1 MAGGFIPPAFFIVYG
16 SATVNSLMSA
26 ALACGK
32 LLLMRIQ
39 YLALI
44 CLSAVFALGAANPR
58 PILATHSDFT
68 GLDQSDAR
76 KEDLQVF
83 ADGRV
88 HYVETPAYGNKATF
102 DLKLTPPKL
111 QRLTA
116 LLNGKAM
123 QAVPAKIGSQIKVI
137 DGRTDKMFQINRG
150 ASQQTITIENFY
162 PALNA
167 HRPAYPRVLVEL
179 ECMLQ
184 DIERKAAKRP
194 APAPEEDWC
203 PDALGK
209 R

>member
-1 MAGGFIPPAFFIVYG
+1 MRLKFLFFICFC
-16 SATVNSLMSA
+16 
-26 ALACGK
+26 ALLAFGK
-32 LLLMRIQ
+32 
-39 YLALI
+39 
-44 CLSAVFALGAANPR
+44 SSST
-58 PILATHSDFT
+58 PILTTHSDFT

-76 KEDLQVF
+76 KEDLQIF

-102 DLKLTPPKL
+102 DLRLTPQKL
-111 QRLTA
+111 QRLTS

-123 QAVPAKIGSQIKVI
+123 QAVPARIGSQIRVI
-137 DGRTDKMFQINRG
+137 DGRTDKTFQINR
-150 ASQQTITIENFY
+150 ASSQQTISIDNFY

-184 DIERKAAKRP
+184 EIERKAANRP

-203 PDALGK
+203 PDALK
-209 R
+209 RR

>member
-1 MAGGFIPPAFFIVYG
+1 MRLKF
-16 SATVNSLMSA
+16 
-26 ALACGK
+26 
-32 LLLMRIQ
+32 LL
-39 YLALI
+39 LI
-44 CLSAVFALGAANPR
+44 CLSALFAFGKPNPKT
-58 PILATHSDFT
+58 ILVTHSDFK

-83 ADGRV
+83 ADGSV
-88 HYVETPAYGNKATF
+88 HYVETPAYGNKARFET
-102 DLKLTPPKL
+102 KLTPQKL
-111 QRLTA
+111 QKLTA

-123 QAVPAKIGSQIKVI
+123 QAVPAKIGSQIRVI
-137 DGRTDKMFQINRG
+137 DGRTDKTFHINHA

-184 DIERKAAKRP
+184 EIERKAASRP

>member
-1 MAGGFIPPAFFIVYG
+1 
-16 SATVNSLMSA
+16 
-26 ALACGK
+26 
-32 LLLMRIQ
+32 MRLP
-39 YLALI
+39 YPVLI
-44 CLSAVFALGAANPR
+44 CLFAVVTFGKPEPK
-58 PILATHSDFT
+58 PILVTHSAFT

-76 KEDLQVF
+76 KEDLQIF

-88 HYVETPAYGNKATF
+88 HYVETPAYGNNSTF
-102 DLKLTPPKL
+102 DMKLTPQKL
-111 QRLTA
+111 QRLTL

-137 DGRTDKMFQINRG
+137 DGRTDKTFEINHG
-150 ASQQTITIENFY
+150 ASRQMIAIENFY
-162 PALNA
+162 PQLNG

-179 ECMLQ
+179 ECTLQ

-194 APAPEEDWC
+194 PPSPEENWC